1 MVTGESEIDIGE
13 DIIAKKRNR
22 LCSIKNICAE

>member
-13 DIIAKKRNR
+13 DITAER
-22 LCSIKNICAE
+22 KNIFIDIDNMDI